1 MRLFGN
7 AVQNLYAA
15 LSITAPSGY
24 VALTLS
30 GSSGQS
36 ALSVFGN
43 SAFTGNVG
51 IVSQASGQAL
61 AVNNNAN
68 TLQYLYVN
76 ATGGVVI
83 GNPGTNYGLSVTGGA
98 SLPALYAQAG
108 TGQLA
113 LSVSGVS
120 GQYSAQVSGVT
131 TSGVSYGLSILA
143 GTNSSDTSFNVNNAA
158 STAQYFNIRG
168 DGSVAIGGATQNGPG
183 CLSILKSL
191 TAASTGQAVQHSLL
205 SSYQLTPGTGAFLSN
220 AYLYVGGSGGNYL
233 AFGQNPAT
241 AGDPYAQWIQSGFSS
256 TSSVYYSIALNP
268 AGGNVTIGSSST
280 SSGLLLNGNPIYAGI
295 PVNVQSANYTTV
307 LGDANKCIQN
317 TNNVTIAA
325 NSSVAY
331 PIGTAITFVNS
342 GGSAISI
349 AINSDTMYLSP
360 GGSTG
365 TRTLA
370 TYGIAT
376 ALKTGST
383 TWRISGT
390 GLS

>member
-24 VALTLS
+24 VALTLT

-83 GNPGTNYGLSVTGGA
+83 GNPGTNYGLSVAGGA

-108 TGQLA
+108 AGQFA
-113 LSVSGVS
+113 LSVSGVAS
-120 GQYSAQVSGVT
+120 QYSAQVSSVT
-131 TSGVSYGLSILA
+131 TSGVSFGLSILA
-143 GTNSSDTSFNVNNAA
+143 GTNFSDTSLNVNNAA

-191 TAASTGQAVQHSLL
+191 TAASTSQSVQHALL
-205 SSYQLTPGTGAFLSN
+205 SSYQAVPGTGAFLSN

-233 AFGQNPAT
+233 AFGQNPIT
-241 AGDPYAQWIQSGFSS
+241 AGDPYAQWIQSGFNSAS
-256 TSSVYYSIALNP
+256 PTYYDIALNP
-268 AGGNVTIGSSST
+268 AGGGVTI
-280 SSGLLLNGNPIYAGI
+280 NGNPIYAGI
-295 PVNVQSANYTTV
+295 PQNNQTSNYTTV
-307 LGDANKCIQN
+307 LSDANKHIQS